1 MVIKHNTNK
10 EDTRSA
16 AWRIFHR
23 SYQIYTINRYYNLAV
38 KKMQFGYIRHTQIDY
53 VIGMSQEDIEK
64 HIGDYRIQITATVP
78 VIVELDQL
86 DAPIGFQNSNDAY
99 DIYLDI
105 QEHFNDWIEALNS
118 PLVIREPPP
127 FGDFVK
133 LDHLASK
140 IFKLGRDIVTNLNR
154 NSNIGSGVKKW
165 YNINPNN
172 YQYDK
177 SHISNLN
184 KLIVLY
190 KKLGAPIDDDKQNS
204 NNARC
209 V

>member
-1 MVIKHNTNK
+1 MDINHNTDK
-10 EDTRSA
+10 VDTRSA

-23 SYQIYTINRYYNLAV
+23 SYPIYTINRYYSLAV
-38 KKMQFGYIRHTQIDY
+38 QKMQFGYVRHTQIDY
-53 VIGMSQEDIEK
+53 VRGMSQEDIEK
-64 HIGDYRIQITATVP
+64 LIGDYRIQITATVP
-78 VIVELDQL
+78 LIVELDQL
-86 DAPIGFQNSNDAY
+86 GAPIGFQNSNDAY

-105 QEHFNDWIEALNS
+105 QEHINDWIEALNS

-127 FGDFVK
+127 YGDFDK
-133 LDHLASK
+133 LDQLASK
-140 IFKLGRDIVTNLNR
+140 IFELGRDIVTNLNR

-177 SHISNLN
+177 SHISKLN

-190 KKLGAPIDDDKQNS
+190 EKLGVPVDDDKQNS